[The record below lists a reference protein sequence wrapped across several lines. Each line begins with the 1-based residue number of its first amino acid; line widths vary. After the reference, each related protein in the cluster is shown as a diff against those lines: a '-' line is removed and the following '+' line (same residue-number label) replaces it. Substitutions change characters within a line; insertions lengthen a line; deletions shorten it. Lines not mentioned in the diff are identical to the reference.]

1 MKTIITFCSICT
13 FFGYDWV
20 MGLRSKIKMS
30 QLRLAPLFQK
40 ALIIV
45 SDHFLSLDLLLSGTP
60 KGWKESIGFPD
71 TELYAK
77 SFEKKSLKN
86 QIF

>member
-1 MKTIITFCSICT
+1 
-13 FFGYDWV
+13 
-20 MGLRSKIKMS
+20 MS

-40 ALIIV
+40 AFIIV
-45 SDHFLSLDLLLSGTP
+45 CDRFLTLDLLLSATP
-60 KGWKESIGFPD
+60 KGWKESIGLPD